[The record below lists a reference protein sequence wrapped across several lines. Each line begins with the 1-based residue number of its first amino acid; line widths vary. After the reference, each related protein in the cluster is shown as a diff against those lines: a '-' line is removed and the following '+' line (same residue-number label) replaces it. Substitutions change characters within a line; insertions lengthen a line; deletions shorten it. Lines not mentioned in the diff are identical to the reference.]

1 MSWERPDSIDDFLE
15 DGWFRTGDIA
25 YIDKEGF
32 LYVVDRLKQI
42 IIRGG
47 ENIGCSE
54 VESAL
59 AGYPSI
65 IEACVYGVPDERLGE
80 EVAATIYADNQ
91 VDVAALQE
99 SLKSKLANFKI
110 PKYVR
115 ISETPLAR
123 IASGKID
130 KKSIQKEHVLELD
143 TKKT

>member
-1 MSWERPDSIDDFLE
+1 M
-15 DGWFRTGDIA
+15 
-25 YIDKEGF
+25 
-32 LYVVDRLKQI
+32 YVVDRLKQI

-123 IASGKID
+123 IASGKSTRNRSR
-130 KKSIQKEHVLELD
+130 KSMFSNWIPKRLRTIPELS
-143 TKKT
+143 TRKRKSGTILYCT

>member
-1 MSWERPDSIDDFLE
+1 MGVTS
-15 DGWFRTGDIA
+15 
-25 YIDKEGF
+25 
-32 LYVVDRLKQI
+32 
-42 IIRGG
+42 
-47 ENIGCSE
+47 
-54 VESAL
+54 
-59 AGYPSI
+59 PSI